1 MVAFCTDIPE
11 FQDGRIL
18 DADYASGFP
27 GAAVIPV
34 FAEAMKRRGWDVVT
48 GDHILRTRPR
58 IPIAMDEVFIVQ
70 EEDSAIGRELIAA
83 GAVPAL
89 IINGESPLYSHGFYR
104 NVSRV
109 CDVFP
114 HRVLFSGA
122 HGSAG
127 TTGANHPL
135 YFPAFHAHQKQ
146 QHVPWT
152 ERRHLAI
159 VAGNKYWRHTDMP
172 WLSRVR
178 RRLHELRERDHTAW
192 LRANQLHDSRLVLME
207 HFNTHGKIDVYG
219 SGWDHIGH
227 LPSRHRESLATLR
240 PLNIPP
246 GHQAK
251 QELLSRHRFTL
262 AMENFVY
269 PGYVT
274 EKILDSL
281 VAGSIPVYLG
291 APDIESFIP
300 KEAFIDI
307 RDFPDPNDLRAF
319 LDELDEDTAATMIT
333 AGRHFLESASGQRH
347 SFENRGE
354 FFAKLVSEMASS
366 HFQKQMGPNY

>member
-1 MVAFCTDIPE
+1 MPVVAFCTAIPE
-11 FQDGRIL
+11 FQGGRIL

-27 GAAVIPV
+27 GAAVIPA
-34 FAEAMKRRGWDVVT
+34 FTEAMKRRGWDVVT
-48 GDHILRTRPR
+48 GDHILRSRQETQ
-58 IPIAMDEVFIVQ
+58 IAMDEIFIVQ
-70 EEDSAIGRELIAA
+70 EEDSAIGRGLVAA

-89 IINGESPLYSHGFYR
+89 IINGESPLYSQRFYR
-104 NVSRV
+104 NAGRI
-109 CDVFP
+109 CGVFP

-127 TTGANHPL
+127 MTGTNHPL
-135 YFPAFHAHQKQ
+135 YFPAFHAHQEQ
-146 QHVPWT
+146 LHVPWT

-172 WLSRVR
+172 WLPRVK
-178 RRLHELRERDHTAW
+178 RRLHELRESDHTAW
-192 LRANQLHDSRLVLME
+192 LQANQLHDSRLALIG
-207 HFNTHGKIDVYG
+207 HFNTQGKIDVYG
-219 SGWDHIGH
+219 SGWDQIGH
-227 LPSRHRESLATLR
+227 LPSRHRESLATLK

-251 QELLSRHRFTL
+251 QELLSRYRFTL
-262 AMENFVY
+262 SMENFVY

-300 KEAFIDI
+300 KDAFIDI
-307 RDFPDPNDLRAF
+307 RDFPDPNDLRTF
-319 LDELDEDTAATMIT
+319 LDELDEDTAEAMISM
-333 AGRHFLESASGQRH
+333 GRHFLESGSGQRH
-347 SFENRGE
+347 TFENRGE
-354 FFAKLVSEMASS
+354 FFAELVSDVAASS
-366 HFQKQMGPNY
+366 IH